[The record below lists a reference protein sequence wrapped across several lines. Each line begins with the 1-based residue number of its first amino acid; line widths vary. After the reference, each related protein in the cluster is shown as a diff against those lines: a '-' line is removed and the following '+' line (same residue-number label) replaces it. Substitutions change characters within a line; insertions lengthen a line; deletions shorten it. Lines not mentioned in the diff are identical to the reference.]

1 MTIAQSK
8 AVDAVYNQY
17 INVLSNRD
25 KKPTKQALERELTYN
40 GKTYQL
46 RDLVFE
52 LLEDGLNIYEK
63 PFDKNPEKLEYHIGL
78 DGDFDIKV
86 NKTVLLY
93 VKHLIKEGYLKDTK
107 IINYEK
113 FMEERTKNFEGWAN
127 ELGKRKFFFVLTDK
141 KNFEHLPNVFEYL
154 KGYLSNPKEYFKI
167 YTAYNLETKDLDLFE
182 EDDLNKLCD
191 ENYIKFKHTLYNLIE
206 LYKEHKDLKFEQPET
221 MEFINKVNNVFTNE
235 VYDLA
240 DKLAEEKAEIK

>member
-1 MTIAQSK
+1 MTTAQSK
-8 AVDAVYNQY
+8 SVDDVYNQY

-25 KKPTKQALERELTYN
+25 KKPSKQALERELTYN
-40 GKTYQL
+40 GETYQL

-63 PFDKNPEKLEYHIGL
+63 PFEKNPEKLEYHIGL
-78 DGDFDIKV
+78 DGDLDIKV

-93 VKHLIKEGYLKDTK
+93 VQHLISKGYLTNTK
-107 IINYEK
+107 IINHEK
-113 FMEERTKNFEGWAN
+113 FVEERTKNFEVWAD
-127 ELGKRKFFFVLTDK
+127 ELGKRKFFFVLVDK

-154 KGYLSNPKEYFKI
+154 KGYLSNPTEYFKI
-167 YTAYNLETKDLDLFE
+167 YTAYNLETKDLDLYE
-182 EDDLNKLCD
+182 EADFNKLSD
-191 ENYIKFKHTLYNLIE
+191 EKYIKFTNTLDNLIE
-206 LYKEHKDLKFEQPET
+206 LYKANKDLKFEHPET
-221 MEFINKVNNVFTNE
+221 MEFIEKVNNVFTNE